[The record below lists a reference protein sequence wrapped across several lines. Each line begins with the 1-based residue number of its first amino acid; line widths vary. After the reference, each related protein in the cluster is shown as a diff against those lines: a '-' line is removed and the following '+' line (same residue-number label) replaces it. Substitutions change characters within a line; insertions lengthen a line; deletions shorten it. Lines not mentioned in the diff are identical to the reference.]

1 MMSEDQSQA
10 LQQYT
15 ESTTGILGYLKNQLS
30 SVGFWTNVPGTLSK
44 VVSSAGYSW
53 GVGQDGKKVYFCK
66 EPCTGSW
73 EPMRDELS
81 ALDIASDTTN
91 VYILFSTIENIP
103 DTASPTPAAAA
114 PAPAPPPPPAPVTT
128 KQFNWNDL
136 VKHTF
141 DTDQKL
147 YDAAWSGN
155 VQTAN
160 PGLMRLIIINGMKT
174 QAEVQTFVYY
184 NAAALGKYNVP
195 LPVMP
200 TEIQKE
206 VDGKAL
212 FMVLDYAAQNGLP
225 AINPNAAQR
234 ALLANQNNAAAAV
247 QWLFLHGNDK
257 GINDAFPVPTAPPP
271 PPPPP
276 VPPPPKP
283 NMIPTT
289 VYKYL
294 KLPGDP
300 TTTNISNYS
309 VQKVPFKATS
319 ITITNGYVWVSGDS
333 KMAFCAKP
341 CSTGGWTIKDD
352 PHSLMGAG
360 GTSIYAKD
368 PATSA
373 LVKTDETA
381 QTGWVP
387 VGGFAGLS
395 PLSVGAEADNTAL
408 YGSDSKN
415 LYRCD
420 GTCDSKD
427 KLEEIDTQGYLPIGA
442 KGSISVNPTTKN
454 VWLASSSSGSGG
466 NLFQRLDGPNIDP
479 VLDHVNDNQKERD
492 RIFNTLGGAEE
503 IQIYKTSSDIAKQES
518 NDAIKKS
525 IDIGGK
531 LEKVDDQISLLQRKV
546 QTATAF
552 SGDVTS
558 RLVPLQILLFSLALV
573 VLLYFLTG
581 WVISQTVL
589 MWVSVLILS
598 VGFGLAIY
606 FSTVT

>member
-73 EPMRDELS
+73 EPMREELS
-81 ALDIASDTTN
+81 VLDIASDTTN
-91 VYILFSTIENIP
+91 VYILISTIENIP
-103 DTASPTPAAAA
+103 DTASAAPPAAVA
-114 PAPAPPPPPAPVTT
+114 PPPPPPPPAPVTT
-128 KQFNWNDL
+128 KPTRLLGLAEAVTNDL
-136 VKHTF
+136 PLL
-141 DTDQKL
+141 QSM
-147 YDAAWSGN
+147 WGGS
-155 VQTAN
+155 TAKD
-160 PGLMRLIIINGMKT
+160 PGVFRLIVINGLKT
-174 QAEVQTFVYY
+174 QAEIQVFVYY
-184 NAAALGKYNVP
+184 NASALGKYNFP
-195 LPVMP
+195 LPALP
-200 TEIQKE
+200 DNIQKD
-206 VDGKAL
+206 VDEKAL
-212 FMVLDYAAQNGLP
+212 FMVLDYGAQNGLP

-247 QWLFLHGNDK
+247 QWLFLHGSDA
-257 GINDAFPVPTAPPP
+257 GINDAFPVPTAPPAP

-276 VPPPPKP
+276 PPPPKP

-300 TTTNISNYS
+300 TTTNMSNYS

-319 ITITNGYVWVSGDS
+319 ISITNGYVWVSGNS

-341 CSTGGWTIKDD
+341 CATGGWTIKDD
-352 PHSLMGAG
+352 PHSLLGAG

-420 GTCDSKD
+420 GTCDSED

-479 VLDHVNDNQKERD
+479 VLNHVNDNQKERD

-503 IQIYKTSSDIAKQES
+503 IQIYKISSDIAKQES

-573 VLLYFLTG
+573 VLMYFLTG